1 VAGNNNEVL
10 ESLLGYVLYYS
21 CAKVRNT
28 SNYHND
34 VKPIQKTDL
43 HYFQDSL
50 INRQFKRTTFEIEIF
65 CKTVTFDQL
74 NVSLLECLFIFYFF

>member
-34 VKPIQKTDL
+34 VKPTE
-43 HYFQDSL
+43 
-50 INRQFKRTTFEIEIF
+50 N
-65 CKTVTFDQL
+65 
-74 NVSLLECLFIFYFF
+74 